1 MFFLNLFHIVTE
13 LTAPQSSYDLLPITE
28 DHEWV
33 PASNGR
39 IPEGRRPVDGGY
51 RPIERLHH
59 AYAVIDGCSVPGTAS
74 EELGKLLRLLPC
86 RLCVHPFSFSGGVH
100 TIRWER
106 NLFEG
111 PLLDS
116 VGWMLLPLIIPEAY
130 LDVMIQVLA

>member
-1 MFFLNLFHIVTE
+1 MFIFNLSHIVTRANCAE
-13 LTAPQSSYDLLPITE
+13 SSYDLLPLTE

-39 IPEGRRPVDGGY
+39 IPEGRRPVDAGY

-74 EELGKLLRLLPC
+74 EELGKLLRLLLY
-86 RLCVHPFSFSGGVH
+86 RLCVHLFLFSRGVH

-106 NLFEG
+106 NIFEG

-116 VGWMLLPLIIPEAY
+116 VRWMLHLLIHKAY
-130 LDVMIQVLA
+130 PDVMMQVLA